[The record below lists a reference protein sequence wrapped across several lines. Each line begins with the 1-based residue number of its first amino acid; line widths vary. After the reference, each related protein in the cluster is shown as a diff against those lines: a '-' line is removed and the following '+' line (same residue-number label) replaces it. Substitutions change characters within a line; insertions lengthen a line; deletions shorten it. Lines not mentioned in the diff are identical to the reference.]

1 MFQGD
6 AEAAM
11 DFYATVFP
19 DAEIDAIERYQEGE
33 VGKPG
38 SVKRATFTI
47 GDQSIMLFD
56 SAVRH
61 DFTFTPAFSLYVE
74 CDTEEQMA
82 WLVSELSEDGRTF
95 MPLGTY
101 GFSRQFAWV
110 ADRFGVSWQLNLA

>member
-1 MFQGD
+1 MFQGN

-11 DFYATVFP
+11 DFYATLFP
-19 DAEIDAIERYQEGE
+19 DSEIDAIERYQEGE

-74 CDTEEQMA
+74 CDTEEQMS
-82 WLVSELSEDGRTF
+82 WLFTQLTEDGRVF
-95 MPLGTY
+95 MPAGTY